1 MYSRSVIDGH
11 RRDVEGLG
19 TQSEAMGRGVGS
31 ELELLRIGDWEN
43 YQEITF
49 FYQVKHLKI
58 TTAGKDKK
66 R

>member
-19 TQSEAMGRGVGS
+19 TQSEAMRRGVGS
-31 ELELLRIGDWEN
+31 ELELLRIGDWEY
-43 YQEITF
+43 YQITF
-49 FYQVKHLKI
+49 FYQVENLK
-58 TTAGKDKK
+58 DYHS